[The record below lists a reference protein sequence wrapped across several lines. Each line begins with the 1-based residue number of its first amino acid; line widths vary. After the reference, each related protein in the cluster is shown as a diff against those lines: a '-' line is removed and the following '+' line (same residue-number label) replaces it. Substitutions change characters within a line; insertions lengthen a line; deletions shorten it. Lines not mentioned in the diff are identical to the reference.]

1 MKAFISIALVIV
13 LIVVA
18 VLIYDYIQESK
29 LVGFLEFRKNMKAE
43 FPEVW
48 LVSVSNPTN
57 PTIDITIG
65 LKKSYKNEDVDAMFL
80 KVIEYLN
87 NEASYNSLQNLHKS
101 RFRNSADRITIS
113 FEYKKGDK
121 SIISYYK
128 ASTEMGGDNFP
139 FDSFKYW
146 GLFYQ
151 GEYIKTYELP
161 EK

>member
-57 PTIDITIG
+57 PKIDITIG
-65 LKKSYKNEDVDAMFL
+65 LKKPYKNEDVDAMFL

-101 RFRNSADRITIS
+101 RFKYLAGTIKIK
-113 FEYKKGDK
+113 FEYRKGDE
-121 SIISYYK
+121 SIVSYYE
-128 ASTEMGGDNFP
+128 ASSEMGGEDFTFDNF
-139 FDSFKYW
+139 KKWRMNYN
-146 GLFYQ
+146 
-151 GEYIKTYELP
+151 GEYLGIYELP